1 MNDSAAGPRPTAI
14 RWMVLGLVALASSSA
29 YLTRYC
35 ISVANTTIEAD
46 LGLTPSQMGIVFGA
60 FNVGYLFFQVPAG
73 AFANR
78 RGTRLAFPALSS
90 LWSVITL
97 WTAAA
102 TSYFPLLA
110 SRVAFG
116 AAQAGLTPISAKVIT
131 DWFPVSRRGFGS
143 AAIGAAMSLGSVIAL
158 GLTAQLL
165 VHLDWRTVFRL
176 YSVVGIA
183 WAAGYYLLAR
193 TRPSEH
199 PWVNSAERRLI
210 EGEPSNSG
218 DGTASE
224 PVKRGLTWKS
234 LGVMSRSLTMWGICA
249 QALFRAAGYIILVT
263 WFPAFLEKGFG
274 VTREEAGLMS
284 MAPTAAVIVG
294 TMLGGVIVDWLLR
307 RTGSKRISRV
317 HVATAALGLCSV
329 VTLSASWTG
338 SAYQLV
344 AAVAAGAIF
353 SGIGNPAA
361 WAATMDVAGDLTAEV
376 MGVMNMA
383 GTLGALITPI
393 VLGYMIENI
402 EKTNGDWNHVIYLSA
417 GIYLAGSLSWLA
429 VDPDV
434 TVTTPGAA

>member
-1 MNDSAAGPRPTAI
+1 
-14 RWMVLGLVALASSSA
+14 MVLGLVALASSSA

-35 ISVANTTIEAD
+35 ISVANTTIEAE
-46 LGLTPSQMGIVFGA
+46 LGLTPSEMGYVFSI
-60 FNVGYLFFQVPAG
+60 FNIGYLIFQVPGG
-73 AFANR
+73 ALGNR
-78 RGTRLAFPALSS
+78 YGTRVSLPVLSS

-116 AAQAGLTPISAKVIT
+116 AAQAGLVPNSAKVIN
-131 DWFPVSRRGFGS
+131 DWFPLSRRGFGS
-143 AAIGAAMSLGSVIAL
+143 ATIGAAMSVGSVVTL

-165 VHLDWRTVFRL
+165 LHLDWRTVFRL
-176 YSVVGIA
+176 YSLVGIV
-183 WAAGYYLLAR
+183 WAAGYYLLVR
-193 TRPSEH
+193 SQPSEH
-199 PWVNSAERRLI
+199 PWVNDAERRLI
-210 EGEPSNSG
+210 EGESSGPSVR
-218 DGTASE
+218 TAAK
-224 PVKRGLTWKS
+224 PGKRGLTWGS
-234 LGVMSRSLTMWGICA
+234 LRAMSCSLSMWGICT
-249 QALFRAAGYIILVT
+249 QSFFRAAGYIILVT

-294 TMLGGVIVDWLLR
+294 TMLGGIVVDWLLR

-317 HVATAALGLCSV
+317 YVAMAALGLCSF

-344 AAVAAGAIF
+344 AAVAAGAVF
-353 SGIGNPAA
+353 SGGGNPAA

-376 MGVMNMA
+376 MGIMNMA

-393 VLGYMIENI
+393 ILGYMIENI
-402 EKTNGDWNHVIYLSA
+402 EKTGGDWNQVIYLAA
-417 GIYLAGSLSWLA
+417 GIYLAASLSWLA

-434 TVTTPGAA
+434 TVTNPRAGEHT

>member
-1 MNDSAAGPRPTAI
+1 
-14 RWMVLGLVALASSSA
+14 MVLGLVALASSSA

-46 LGLTPSQMGIVFGA
+46 LGLTPSQMGYVFSA

-73 AFANR
+73 AFGNR
-78 RGTRLAFPALSS
+78 CGTRVSFPVMSS

-102 TSYFPLLA
+102 TSYVPLLA

-116 AAQAGLTPISAKVIT
+116 AAQAGLTPNSAKVII

-143 AAIGAAMSLGSVIAL
+143 AAIGAAMSLGSVITM
-158 GLTAQLL
+158 GLTARLL
-165 VHLDWRTVFRL
+165 LHLDWRTVFRL
-176 YSVVGIA
+176 YSLVGIV

-193 TRPSEH
+193 SRPSEH
-199 PWVNSAERRLI
+199 PWVNGAERRLI
-210 EGEPSNSG
+210 EGKPSHSG

-234 LGVMSRSLTMWGICA
+234 LAVMSRSLTMWGICT
-249 QALFRAAGYIILVT
+249 QSLFRAAGYIILVT

-294 TMLGGVIVDWLLR
+294 TMLGGVVVDWLLR

-317 HVATAALGLCSV
+317 HVATTALGLCSL

-353 SGIGNPAA
+353 SGVGNPAA

-376 MGVMNMA
+376 MGIMNMA
-383 GTLGALITPI
+383 GTLGALVIPV
-393 VLGYMIENI
+393 VLGYMIEDI
-402 EKTNGDWNHVIYLSA
+402 EATGGDWNHVIYLAA
-417 GIYLAGSLSWLA
+417 GIYLAGSLSWLV

-434 TVTTPGAA
+434 TVGRTPG